1 MAFDFKHLNGGADFE
16 IEYYRDGLVVYRRN
30 SLPAALEVM
39 SELRTSLLLA
49 GLRVIFSRS
58 GEKDFL
64 RVEKG
69 AVDMNSLAIDIA
81 SQLEEQELAGS
92 QRFAVVNRYKE
103 PKA

>member
-16 IEYYRDGLVVYRRN
+16 IEYYRDGLVVYRRT
-30 SLPAALEVM
+30 SLPEAIAVM
-39 SELRTSLLLA
+39 IELRSSLLLA
-49 GLRVIFSRS
+49 GLHVIFS

-69 AVDMNSLAIDIA
+69 AVDMNALAKDIA
-81 SQLEEQELAGS
+81 TQLEAQELAGP

-103 PKA
+103 SKA

>member
-16 IEYYRDGLVVYRRN
+16 IEYHREGLVVYRRT

-39 SELRTSLLLA
+39 SELRSSLLLA
-49 GLRVIFSRS
+49 GLHVIFS

-81 SQLEEQELAGS
+81 GQLEEQELAGS